1 MTCPKC
7 GFSNN
12 ANDTRCQKCGAAV
25 PVSQQPAQPAQQQY
39 AQPQQQYAQPAQQQY
54 AQPQQQYAQPV
65 QQVVYASP
73 PKSKIV
79 AFILCFFFGLFGVHH
94 FYMGNIVIGV
104 IQLLTCGGF
113 GIWCLLDLIIILCGG
128 YTDGEGRF
136 LQ

>member
-12 ANDTRCQKCGAAV
+12 PNDTRCQKCGSTL
-25 PVSQQPAQPAQQQY
+25 PLPQQPAPQSHAQPA
-39 AQPQQQYAQPAQQQY
+39 PQQYAQPAPQQY
-54 AQPQQQYAQPV
+54 AQPGPQQYAQP

-73 PKSKIV
+73 PKSKGV
-79 AFILCFFFGLFGVHH
+79 AFLLCFFFGLFGVHH

-128 YTDGEGRF
+128 YTDGEGRL

>member
-1 MTCPKC
+1 MTCPQC

-12 ANDTRCQKCGAAV
+12 ANNARCQKCGAVV
-25 PVSQQPAQPAQQQY
+25 PVAQQPAQPAQPAQQQY
-39 AQPQQQYAQPAQQQY
+39 AQPQQI
-54 AQPQQQYAQPV
+54 
-65 QQVVYASP
+65 VYASP
-73 PKSKIV
+73 PKSKVV

>member
-12 ANDTRCQKCGAAV
+12 PNDARCPKCGATLPV
-25 PVSQQPAQPAQQQY
+25 PQQPAQQHY
-39 AQPQQQYAQPAQQQY
+39 AQPAPQQQAQPAPQQYAQPAPQQY
-54 AQPQQQYAQPV
+54 AQPAP

-79 AFILCFFFGLFGVHH
+79 AFILCFFFGLLGVHH
-94 FYMGNIVIGV
+94 FYMGNIVIGI

>member
-12 ANDTRCQKCGAAV
+12 ANDTRCQKCGATV
-25 PVSQQPAQPAQQQY
+25 PVSQQPAQPAQP
-39 AQPQQQYAQPAQQQY
+39 AQQQYAPPAQQQY

-94 FYMGNIVIGV
+94 FYMGNIGIGV

>member
-12 ANDTRCQKCGAAV
+12 PNDTCCRKCGASLPV
-25 PVSQQPAQPAQQQY
+25 PQQQAQPA
-39 AQPQQQYAQPAQQQY
+39 PQQYAQPAPQQY
-54 AQPQQQYAQPV
+54 AQP

-73 PKSKIV
+73 PKSKLV
-79 AFILCFFFGLFGVHH
+79 AFILCFFFGWLGVHH

-113 GIWCLLDLIIILCGG
+113 FIWSFLDLIIILCGG